1 MQNNKDREL
10 FMSFE
15 FPRSTPEKQGI
26 DSKLLTRI
34 IEQLYQLDYIKGFIF
49 LRHGSIIA
57 EGYQKPY
64 SGETAHAL
72 WSLSKSFTSCAIGFA
87 REEKLLDLNGKLIS
101 FFPEYRSCV
110 TDEKMLD
117 VTLQDLLTMR
127 SGHANC
133 AYPYAKADSA
143 NDWVRGFLSSPL
155 EHVPGTFFAYN
166 SLATYM
172 LSAVIRRVT
181 GLNVREYLIP
191 RLFDPL
197 EITPGLWEC
206 CPAGTNLGGFG
217 FHLKTMDIAK
227 FAQLLLNK
235 GKWNGVQIL
244 PEAYLEEAVYPHAD
258 NSMNQHPD
266 WKCGYGYQF
275 WRSRFGFRGDGAC
288 GQYAIVLPEED
299 IAIAINGSL
308 PEMGR
313 ILDLLWEKFLPGVHS
328 AALPEDPAAVV
339 ALEKLCRSGEIQPP
353 AVENKKDLPG
363 YSFRFFP
370 NSVGIQSGTIQFFP
384 EKCILSLETAR
395 GTETINAGFGT
406 FENSRIR
413 LQDSREHEVTGY
425 AFWKTEDLLEI
436 NIFHLDSTFRDTWS
450 ITFQNDTLEFSW
462 ETKCSLFRPLLPP
475 LKVIESGK
483 L

>member
-1 MQNNKDREL
+1 
-10 FMSFE
+10 MSFE

-26 DSKLLTRI
+26 SSKLLAEV
-34 IEQLYQLDYIKGFIF
+34 IEQLYQMEYVKGIIV

-57 EGYQKPY
+57 ESYQAPY

-72 WSLSKSFTSCAIGFA
+72 WSVSKSFTSCAIGFA
-87 REEKLLDLNGKLIS
+87 QAEKRLNLKDKLIS
-101 FFPEYRSCV
+101 FFPEYRVCV

-117 VTLQDLLTMR
+117 ITLQDLLTMR

-133 AYPYAKADSA
+133 AYSYAKADSA
-143 NDWVRGFLSSPL
+143 DDWVRGFLSSPL
-155 EHVPGTFFAYN
+155 QYVPGTHFVYN

-181 GLNVREYLIP
+181 GMNVREYLIP

-197 EITPGLWEC
+197 EITPGIWEC

-235 GKWNGVQIL
+235 GKWNGEQIL
-244 PEAYLEEAVYPHAD
+244 PEEYLMEAVYPHAD
-258 NSMNQHPD
+258 NSMNEHPD

-288 GQYAIVLPEED
+288 GQYVIVLPEKD
-299 IAIAINGSL
+299 IAIAVNGSL

-313 ILDLLWEKFLPGVHS
+313 ILDLLWEKFLPGLHS
-328 AALPEDPAAVV
+328 ASLAEDPAAFC
-339 ALEKLCRSGEIQPP
+339 ALQKLCFSRKIVP
-353 AVENKKDLPG
+353 AVETKRMPSG
-363 YSFRFFP
+363 YSFRFFQ
-370 NSVGIQSGTIQFFP
+370 NSIGIKSGSIQFFA
-384 EKCILSLETAR
+384 EKCVLTLETKH

-406 FENSRIR
+406 FENSEIQI
-413 LQDSREHEVTGY
+413 QDYRQHPVTGC
-425 AFWKTEDLLEI
+425 ASWNGNDQLEI
-436 NIFHLDSTFRDTWS
+436 NLLYLDSTFRDTWKIS
-450 ITFQNDTLEFSW
+450 FKEKTVEFSW
-462 ETKCSLFRPLLPP
+462 ETKCSLFRPLIPP
-475 LKVIESGK
+475 LKVMESLK